1 MDAPFPRPAGEALS
15 VAERLGAG
23 ALMPNSPLM
32 VAEPPHDVPSQRADG
47 LLDRICRPRIAM
59 PVLLALATAVS
70 AWYADARLPNP
81 DEGAVLTAAA
91 KILRGAVF
99 YRDIDAYPFPGA
111 YYLGALAMG
120 IFGEHLSVAR
130 WLAAA
135 LFLGVV
141 ASLYRASLHL
151 LTPRRAALFGL
162 SLLSFKFLAWPGFS
176 AYLYSDVAFCATCA
190 AIALLMGHRF
200 RGASLRLVLAGV
212 CVGIALLSK
221 QNLGI
226 YLGAAI
232 ASALLVP
239 EWLLGTAR
247 AEPRWRWTEV
257 GAWAFGVA
265 AAVLPSLVY
274 FASHGLLGKMLTSG
288 LIRPFTGY
296 LPTSGIP
303 FSTPLAWW
311 RFGELQHN
319 AASPYFPLDY
329 WHMLMEG
336 ELPGSEWYPVFWLA
350 GELFSR
356 LVYTSIPV
364 AFAWVL
370 VKRLRSRSGGDDRST
385 GRFLFAWL
393 ALATAAAALP
403 RADWFHVMSVYPVVL
418 LLLFAL
424 LQPGPTAGDGAP
436 RTAAWLRLEA
446 VAVAL
451 LLLATGILA
460 LHHRSTLTYRVALD
474 RAEVDVEPADAWI
487 EPLVEYVRAHVGES
501 EPLFVYGHEAQL
513 YFLTARFYPWRFSQL
528 YPGQDG
534 GAEGRRLAAQLRRYP
549 PKLVLRGLLA
559 WPGIPSLMEYAP
571 ALFEYVFRFFVPDPA
586 FFAEHPIRGGAE
598 PPHWVIEVMRPAK
611 GPDDAE

>member
-1 MDAPFPRPAGEALS
+1 
-15 VAERLGAG
+15 
-23 ALMPNSPLM
+23 
-32 VAEPPHDVPSQRADG
+32 VPSQRADG

-59 PVLLALATAVS
+59 PLLLALTTAVC
-70 AWYADARLPNP
+70 AWYADARLPTP

-120 IFGEHLSVAR
+120 VFGEHLSVAR

-151 LTPRRAALFGL
+151 LDPRRAALFGL

-200 RGASLRLVLAGV
+200 RGASPRLVLAGV

-247 AEPRWRWTEV
+247 AESRWRWTEV
-257 GAWAFGVA
+257 GAWASGVA
-265 AAVLPSLVY
+265 AAVLPALVY
-274 FASHGLLGKMLTSG
+274 FAGHGLLGKMLTSG

-336 ELPGSEWYPVFWLA
+336 QLPGSEWYRLFWLA

-364 AFAWVL
+364 AFLWVL
-370 VKRLRSRSGGDDRST
+370 VRRLRSRSGGE
-385 GRFLFAWL
+385 
-393 ALATAAAALP
+393 
-403 RADWFHVMSVYPVVL
+403 SVYPVVL

-424 LQPGPTAGDGAP
+424 FQPGPTAGDGAP

-446 VAVAL
+446 AAVAL
-451 LLLATGILA
+451 LLLTTGILA
-460 LHHRSTLTYRVALD
+460 LHHRSTLTYRVTLE
-474 RAEVDVEPADAWI
+474 RAEVDVEPTDAWI
-487 EPLVEYVRAHVGES
+487 EPLVEYVRDHVGEH
-501 EPLFVYGHEAQL
+501 EPLFVYGHEAQH
-513 YFLTARFYPWRFSQL
+513 YFLTGRFYPWRFSQL
-528 YPGQDG
+528 YPGQEG
-534 GAEGRRLAAQLRRYP
+534 GAEGRQLAARLRRRP

-559 WPGIPSLMEYAP
+559 WPGVPSLMEYAP
-571 ALFEYVFRFFVPDPA
+571 ALFAYVFKHFAPDTA
-586 FFAEHPIRGGAE
+586 FFAEHPIRGGPE

-611 GPDDAE
+611 GSDAAE